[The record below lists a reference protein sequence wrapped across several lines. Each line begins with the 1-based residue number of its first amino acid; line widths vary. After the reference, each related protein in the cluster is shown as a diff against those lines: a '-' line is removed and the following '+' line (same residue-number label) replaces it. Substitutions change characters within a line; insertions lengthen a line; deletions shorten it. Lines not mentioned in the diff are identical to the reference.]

1 MKLED
6 AVPAVKSWFYR
17 QCGWSLLV
25 LDSADSID
33 NADDLLYIDLEYFL
47 PDASLVD
54 VVVTTRSSRARE
66 MSALEAVEVA
76 EMAPIQIRAVGHVL
90 LAEVRDWLGFVHH
103 R

>member
-33 NADDLLYIDLEYFL
+33 NADDSLYIDLECSF
-47 PDASLVD
+47 P
-54 VVVTTRSSRARE
+54 TRHWLMLLSRH
-66 MSALEAVEVA
+66 EAPE
-76 EMAPIQIRAVGHVL
+76 R
-90 LAEVRDWLGFVHH
+90 VR
-103 R
+103 